1 MNIYQIIRK
10 FFNLSF
16 HLSFLW
22 KSPKQWESW
31 LRLPKPL
38 ERLMPWRLLSAA
50 SHFGLDHHLH
60 DNYCQLKN
68 TFCPSQNWRKTRR
81 HMGTLSIYSFQAR
94 LLAVCFLFCTSG
106 IHSQAGSTIPGKTTV
121 HLMLNFLKT
130 TGTILRQP
138 HHHIVVSLFASVLL
152 KDQALSCRSWRS
164 ST

>member
-68 TFCPSQNWRKTRR
+68 TFCPSQNWRKACG
-81 HMGTLSIYSFQAR
+81 HMGTLGIYSFQAR
-94 LLAVCFLFCTSG
+94 QQCIRCWTSWGRRALSWDNLIITLLPVFFKSFF
-106 IHSQAGSTIPGKTTV
+106 SE
-121 HLMLNFLKT
+121 
-130 TGTILRQP
+130 
-138 HHHIVVSLFASVLL
+138 
-152 KDQALSCRSWRS
+152 DQASCLVGVDEVQLDMKDKGPWRRGRRS
-164 ST
+164 